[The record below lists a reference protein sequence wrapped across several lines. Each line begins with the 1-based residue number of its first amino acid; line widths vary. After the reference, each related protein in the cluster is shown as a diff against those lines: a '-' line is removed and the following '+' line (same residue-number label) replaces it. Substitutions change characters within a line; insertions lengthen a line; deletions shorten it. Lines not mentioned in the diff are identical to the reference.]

1 MVIPPCREIDQKA
14 LLCDGIGY
22 NVCIFA
28 YGQTG
33 SGKTHTMSGTNIAE
47 YNGRG
52 INFRAL
58 DDLFEIKRNRSDEVR
73 SGSVA

>member
-1 MVIPPCREIDQKA
+1 
-14 LLCDGIGY
+14 
-22 NVCIFA
+22 
-28 YGQTG
+28 
-33 SGKTHTMSGTNIAE
+33 MSGTNIVE

-73 SGSVA
+73 SGSFVGRVFVKCMILA

>member
-1 MVIPPCREIDQKA
+1 
-14 LLCDGIGY
+14 
-22 NVCIFA
+22 
-28 YGQTG
+28 
-33 SGKTHTMSGTNIAE
+33 MSGTNIVE

-73 SGSVA
+73 SGSFVGRVCL